1 MRVFQ
6 DQRSYLKLCQ
16 PSMYDNYTGPFNYYN
31 IPIYVFKSINC
42 CFFFGV
48 MGGGRRI
55 IIIVDLM
62 DVSNHCVSMSYI

>member
-31 IPIYVFKSINC
+31 IPIYVFKSIKESLLFEEICGWEMNTDC
-42 CFFFGV
+42 GFN
-48 MGGGRRI
+48 GRF
-55 IIIVDLM
+55 
-62 DVSNHCVSMSYI
+62 